1 MADLAFTLVQAR
13 RRNIERY
20 SRLLQTSL
28 TDVERAYIE
37 TRLLEERAALRA
49 VDPLYPTAATSSQ
62 RPEC

>member
-1 MADLAFTLVQAR
+1 MADFAITLVQAR

-37 TRLLEERAALRA
+37 RRLVEERAALRS
-49 VDPLYPTAATSSQ
+49 VDLPYTNAATSSQ
-62 RPEC
+62 RSEC